1 MKSVGT
7 VARWATALATAGAL
21 LGVSAAVAQAAPVA
35 GTEGLVELGTMG
47 LEPGGPLLSP
57 DGSRAY
63 AVADDTDLHL
73 RVHVVNTVKDRTVAT
88 VDLGLSYHS
97 RQRPALSAD
106 GSRLYVVNGQ
116 TLSVIDTARH
126 RVVSTV
132 TLPDEPRPTG
142 WGPGVTGALAVN
154 GSTVYVAQDGPA
166 PGTSAPTQ
174 GRVWAVDTVHLAVTG
189 SAVLPGGQA
198 LSLVVR
204 PGGRSAYVS
213 TEVGIVH
220 LALTTAAAPTVAA
233 TVPDSAHMDGLALTP
248 GGGALY
254 AVNDVADGTG
264 LRVDLDHDTVTAR
277 LALTSGYSQLGNP
290 VVSADGTRLYVT
302 DGYPADDPAVL
313 AFDTATGR
321 EVPAEDVH
329 GFDLSTFDGL
339 AIGPDG
345 ETMYATGMDDN
356 GSGLQIFDF

>member
-1 MKSVGT
+1 MNSIGT
-7 VARWATALATAGAL
+7 VGRWAVALATAGAL
-21 LGVSAAVAQAAPVA
+21 LGGSGGVAQAAPVS
-35 GTEGLVELGTMG
+35 GTEGLVELGSTG
-47 LEPGGPLLSP
+47 LPPGGPLLGP

-63 AVADDTDLHL
+63 AVAEDTDLHL
-73 RVHVVNTVKDRTVAT
+73 RVHVVNTVTDRTVAT
-88 VDLGLSYHS
+88 VDLGQSYGS

-116 TLSVIDTARH
+116 TLSVIDAVEH
-126 RVVSTV
+126 RVLGTV

-142 WGPGVTGALAVN
+142 WGPGVIGALAVN

-174 GRVWAVDTVHLAVTG
+174 GRLWAVDTVHRTVTG
-189 SAVLPGGQA
+189 STVLPGGRA
-198 LSLVVR
+198 LSVVVR

-213 TEVGIVH
+213 TEVGVVH
-220 LALTTAAAPTVAA
+220 LDTGGALPAVVG

-248 GGGALY
+248 DGTALY
-254 AVNDVADGTG
+254 AVNDVADGSA
-264 LRVDLDHDTVTAR
+264 LRIDPAHDTVTAR
-277 LALTSGYSQLGNP
+277 LALTTGYAQLGTP

-302 DGYPADDPAVL
+302 DAYPADDPAVL
-313 AFDTATGR
+313 AFDTATGT
-321 EVPAEDVH
+321 EVAAEDVR
-329 GFDLSTFDGL
+329 GFDLSTFSGL

-345 ETMYATGMDDN
+345 ATMYATGLDDN